1 MSLGEAVEK
10 QEKVSGK
17 WKKFLFFIATD
28 NYDESQLTNMVM
40 NA

>member
-17 WKKFLFFIATD
+17 WKKFLFFLL
-28 NYDESQLTNMVM
+28 QLITMM
-40 NA
+40 NRN